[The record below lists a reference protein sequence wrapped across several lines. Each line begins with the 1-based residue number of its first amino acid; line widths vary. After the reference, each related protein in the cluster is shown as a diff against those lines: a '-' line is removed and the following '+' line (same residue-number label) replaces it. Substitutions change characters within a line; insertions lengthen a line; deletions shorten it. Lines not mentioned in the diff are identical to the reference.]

1 MHFNHFNKI
10 YIVLLKTTV
19 QENVNELTETQ
30 NNVQHVTFIIPK
42 LHYWKTT

>member
-10 YIVLLKTTV
+10 YIELLKTTV

-30 NNVQHVTFIIPK
+30 NNVHNT
-42 LHYWKTT
+42 